1 MELDKLKTKDAVV
14 APKPQKQEHR
24 FLGTVIRRTGLTL
37 FEYNSKSKTVQVAE
51 VNTQY
56 SYRYN
61 EKTKKIGVS
70 SRTSVQVRDGCMYVQ
85 ALNLKN
91 AIRKVR
97 KAGFWVL
104 E

>member
-1 MELDKLKTKDAVV
+1 MELDKLKTKDAVI

-70 SRTSVQVRDGCMYVQ
+70 SRTRVQVRDGYMYVQ

-97 KAGFWVL
+97 KAGFEVL

>member
-51 VNTQY
+51 VNTQH

-61 EKTKKIGVS
+61 EKTKHFDFS
-70 SRTSVQVRDGCMYVQ
+70 TRTRVQVRDGCMYVQ

-91 AIRKVR
+91 AIRKMR
-97 KAGFWVL
+97 KAGFEVL

>member
-14 APKPQKQEHR
+14 APKPQKARHR
-24 FLGTVIRRTGLTL
+24 FLATVVRRTGLTL
-37 FEYNSKSKTVQVAE
+37 FEYDSKSKTVQVAE
-51 VNTQY
+51 TNTQR
-56 SYRYN
+56 SYHYN
-61 EKTKKIGVS
+61 EKTKKFGVS
-70 SRTSVQVRDGCMYVQ
+70 SRARVQVRDGCMYVQ

-97 KAGFWVL
+97 KAGFEVL

>member
-24 FLGTVIRRTGLTL
+24 FLGTVIRHPGLTL

-61 EKTKKIGVS
+61 EKTKKVGVS
-70 SRTSVQVRDGCMYVQ
+70 TRTRVQVRDGCMYVQ
-85 ALNLKN
+85 ALNSKN

-97 KAGFWVL
+97 KAGFEVL

>member
-14 APKPQKQEHR
+14 ASKPQKQEHR

-51 VNTQY
+51 VNTQH

-61 EKTKKIGVS
+61 EKTKHFDLS
-70 SRTSVQVRDGCMYVQ
+70 TRTRVQVRDGCMYVQ

-91 AIRKVR
+91 AIRKMR
-97 KAGFWVL
+97 KAGFEVL

>member
-24 FLGTVIRRTGLTL
+24 FLGTIIRRPGLTL
-37 FEYNSKSKTVQVAE
+37 FEYDSKSKTVQVSKA
-51 VNTQY
+51 NTQY
-56 SYRYN
+56 YYMYN
-61 EKTKKIGVS
+61 ERTKHLGVS
-70 SRTSVQVRDGCMYVQ
+70 SRTRVQVRDGCMYVQ

-97 KAGFWVL
+97 KKGFEVL

>member
-1 MELDKLKTKDAVV
+1 MELDKLKTKDA
-14 APKPQKQEHR
+14 

-61 EKTKKIGVS
+61 EKTKKNW
-70 SRTSVQVRDGCMYVQ
+70 R
-85 ALNLKN
+85 
-91 AIRKVR
+91 
-97 KAGFWVL
+97 
-104 E
+104 